1 MSPRVLARSCTSIR
15 FFERIHVLGRLLLP
29 CSAPSCLTSTRL
41 GNIATLSLISI
52 PALQRSALEDG
63 VSALTLAKQW
73 RQNFEAG
80 KAQNPPV
87 AAVIAS
93 AFAYL
98 AWSARS
104 GRAFHKF
111 FPRNA
116 TIWYSTAAVL
126 TLGIVPYTILAMTK
140 TNNALIQASNAKPGE
155 KVDDLEARALT
166 SKWIQLNAVRSCLP
180 LAGGIVALVAAL
192 A

>member
-1 MSPRVLARSCTSIR
+1 MFSSLRVAQIVGVSGAMWLS
-15 FFERIHVLGRLLLP
+15 
-29 CSAPSCLTSTRL
+29 

-104 GRAFHKF
+104 GSAFHKF

>member
-1 MSPRVLARSCTSIR
+1 MAQIVGVSGAMWLSGS
-15 FFERIHVLGRLLLP
+15 
-29 CSAPSCLTSTRL
+29 
-41 GNIATLSLISI
+41 IATLSLISI

-73 RQNFEAG
+73 RQTFEAG

-87 AAVIAS
+87 AAVVAS

-104 GRAFHKF
+104 GSAFHKS
-111 FPRNA
+111 FPRSA
-116 TIWYSTAAVL
+116 TIWYSTAA
-126 TLGIVPYTILAMTK
+126 